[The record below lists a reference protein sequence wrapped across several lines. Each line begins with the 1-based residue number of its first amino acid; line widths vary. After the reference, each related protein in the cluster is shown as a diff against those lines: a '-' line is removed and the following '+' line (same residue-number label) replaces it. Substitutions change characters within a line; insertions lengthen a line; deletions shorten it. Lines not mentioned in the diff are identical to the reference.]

1 MKKIISTSLFGCMT
15 LLGCIMFGC
24 SQNPETNNTTHTTQ
38 VASADSLFA
47 VLVARVQTLSK
58 AGSYEEACGVTF
70 TDLRDAFNDIVSQD
84 EANQKANIGY
94 MVSAVLSLNTD
105 IVIRKMA
112 DSLDAYFHALDSSN
126 SVSVIGPTLTKQGVM
141 GLGKVIA
148 VRTKD
153 IVLAQTKKPSFPAF
167 VTMSY
172 IQSAMETELLPV
184 LDKVIAAATRLE
196 NRQETS
202 VQVIATDNG
211 STDTAVIDKGEIYL
225 VDAYLH
231 LLRGYCNWMCAY
243 HYDLYAPGTTNYSW
257 IDTLVNS
264 NDNSYY
270 AVYSLSNDTLVRC
283 SKSGVSHS
291 GLYLVQMIK
300 YNLERQEYLTIRS
313 ANHAKI
319 KENLVAAPLLIK
331 AGITSIRN
339 ETGAQQYDL
348 VKVSNILSMDKDMV
362 NSAQDLIDKGVTPAL
377 ANKFRSPESLM
388 DFITEILNG
397 PYALDETIDS
407 THVALTVNISSFLDH
422 PVTDLRSLF
431 PKYRWID
438 ESQWASNGKESYRSV
453 DPWTS
458 RTFYANDNQDS
469 VDIPSSK
476 IDSVVS
482 TPYGSTIYYLKLPYQ
497 AEITIDSSWSLDPL
511 RLVDANSSDMN
522 IDSLVKAKTFF
533 PYFADYTFDGVFP
546 DMTRQKWIDLIYQ

>member
-1 MKKIISTSLFGCMT
+1 MKKIISTSLFGIMV
-15 LLGCIMFGC
+15 LLGC
-24 SQNPETNNTTHTTQ
+24 SQNPAINNTPHTTQ
-38 VASADSLFA
+38 IGSADSLFA

-58 AGSYEEACGVTF
+58 ASSYEEATGVTF
-70 TDLRDAFNDIVSQD
+70 NDLRDAFSDIVSQD
-84 EANQKANIGY
+84 DTNQKANIGY
-94 MVSAVLSLNTD
+94 MVSAVLSLNTNV
-105 IVIRKMA
+105 VIRKMA

-126 SVSVIGPTLTKQGVM
+126 SVSVIGPTLSKQGIM

-153 IVLAQTKKPSFPAF
+153 IVLAQTKRPSFPAF

-184 LDKVIAAATRLE
+184 LDDVIAAATRLE
-196 NRQETS
+196 SRPQTS
-202 VQVIATDNG
+202 VQVVATDNG
-211 STDTAVIDKGEIYL
+211 STDSAVIDKGEIYL

-231 LLRGYCNWMCAY
+231 LLRGYCNWLCAY
-243 HYDLYAPGTTNYSW
+243 HYDLYAPGTTDYSW

-264 NDNSYY
+264 NDNSNYS
-270 AVYSLSNDTLVRC
+270 VYSLSTDTLVRC
-283 SKSGVSHS
+283 AKSGVGHS
-291 GLYLVQMIK
+291 QLYLVQMIK
-300 YNLERQEYLTIRS
+300 YNLERKEYLTIRS
-313 ANHAKI
+313 ANHAKV

-339 ETGAQQYDL
+339 ETGPQQYDL
-348 VKVSNILSMDKDMV
+348 VKISNILSMDKDMI
-362 NSAQDLIDKGVTPAL
+362 NTTQDLIDKGVTPAL

-397 PYALDETIDS
+397 PYAFDETIDS
-407 THVALTVNISSFLDH
+407 THIALTVNISSFLDH
-422 PVTDLRSLF
+422 PVTDLRTLL

-438 ESQWASNGKESYRSV
+438 ESQWASGGKESYRYV
-453 DPWTS
+453 DSWS
-458 RTFYANDNQDS
+458 SSTFYTYDSQDT
-469 VDIPSSK
+469 VAIPPSQ
-476 IDSVVS
+476 IDSVVP
-482 TPYGSTIYYLKLPYQ
+482 TTYGSTKYYLKQPYM
-497 AEITIDSSWSLDPL
+497 AETTIDSTWSLDPL
-511 RLVDANSSDMN
+511 RLVDASNADMN